1 MSNFKKTQQN
11 VRQILKELGFDR
23 EHQTEMGNNPR
34 LGFALIDGW
43 HRTITENKITVVD
56 IRVYIENVA
65 KHNRLVTAVNLVYTI
80 KNDVKI
86 GDGWTTEQS
95 IFESDLIFNLRK
107 RPLKK
112 EIMHWLK
119 SQSLALTY

>member
-23 EHQTEMGNNPR
+23 EHQTEMSNNPR

-56 IRVYIENVA
+56 IHVYIENVA
-65 KHNRLVTAVNLVYTI
+65 KHNRLVTAVNLVYII
-80 KNDVKI
+80 KNDIKI

-112 EIMHWLK
+112 EIVHWLK
-119 SQSLALTY
+119 SQNLALTY